1 MMHLYLDDN
10 DKFKLIDHNLKEFR
24 ELLQNPEW
32 NLLLVDSKD
41 LSGITNS
48 DVEVKIGLDFDFH
61 NIETMKEFKRK
72 IKEEEKSEL
81 QNNSVEEQNEHK
93 R

>member
-1 MMHLYLDDN
+1 MMHLYLDDS

-32 NLLLVDSKD
+32 NLLLVEDKN
-41 LSGITNS
+41 LSGIPNS
-48 DVEVKIGLDFDFH
+48 GEQIKIGLDFDFH

-72 IKEEEKSEL
+72 IKEEEKSEF
-81 QNNSVEEQNEHK
+81 QNTTENKVNTNGQ
-93 R
+93 